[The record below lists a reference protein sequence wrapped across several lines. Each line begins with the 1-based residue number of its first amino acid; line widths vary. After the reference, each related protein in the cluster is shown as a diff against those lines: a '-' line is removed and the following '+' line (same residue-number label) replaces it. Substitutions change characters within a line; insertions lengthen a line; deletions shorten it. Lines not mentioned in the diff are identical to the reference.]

1 MTAVQGRERN
11 APIGGRPLWLVRWV
25 VKPLVFAACLVPAL
39 RLTAGAVGVA
49 GVSLGAD
56 PVAVML
62 HTCGKWTLNF
72 LMIALCMT
80 PLRDATHSV
89 FWLRFR
95 RMFGL
100 FAFFYV
106 LLHFTVYLVL
116 DQAGKLGALWE
127 DIVKRPYITIGML
140 ALCLLIPLAVTSTA
154 KAQRRLGRRW
164 IRLHR
169 LVYVIAI
176 LGVWHY
182 WWGVKKDI
190 REPLLYVCGLSLL
203 LGYRLWK
210 HRKSLGA
217 RISVARVARTDA
229 S

>member
-1 MTAVQGRERN
+1 MQPG
-11 APIGGRPLWLVRWV
+11 RWV
-25 VKPLVFAACLVPAL
+25 LKPLVFAACLLPAL
-39 RLTAGAVGVA
+39 RLTAGAFGIA

-56 PVAVML
+56 PVAMML

-72 LMIALCMT
+72 LMITLCMS
-80 PLRDATHSV
+80 PLRDLTGSLL
-89 FWLRFR
+89 WLRFR

-106 LLHFTVYLVL
+106 LLHFAVYLVL
-116 DQAGKLGALWE
+116 DQAGKLGALWQ

-140 ALCLLIPLAVTSTA
+140 ALLMLIPLAVTSTA

-164 IRLHR
+164 TRLHQ
-169 LVYVIAI
+169 LIYPIAV

-182 WWGVKKDI
+182 WWQVKKDI
-190 REPLLYVCGLSLL
+190 REPLLYAMGLTVL
-203 LGYRLWK
+203 LGIRAWK
-210 HRKSLGA
+210 RRKSLLVGLN
-217 RISVARVARTDA
+217 VARVAGSDA